1 MNAIDLVRDRNSTS
15 EFFNPFAHYPRLA
28 QLRETA
34 GYFFNPAKLP
44 HWNLAKFHRLTA
56 GTVIA
61 D

>member
-1 MNAIDLVRDRNSTS
+1 MPSISVHGRYSTS
-15 EFFNPFAHYPRLA
+15 DFFNPFSRVAHGVA

-44 HWNLAKFHRLTA
+44 HWNLEISRPTA